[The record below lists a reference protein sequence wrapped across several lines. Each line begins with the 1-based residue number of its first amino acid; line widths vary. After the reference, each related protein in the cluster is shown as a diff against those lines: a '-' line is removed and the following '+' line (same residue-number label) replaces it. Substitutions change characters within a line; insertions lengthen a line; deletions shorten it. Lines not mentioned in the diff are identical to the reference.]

1 MWYLLVDLKSEYH
14 TETRIL
20 FGEELQDAAA
30 QLIGIC
36 DEAMQFDISEMCMDD
51 IDDYYTEG
59 YENYEAL
66 EEVSSAEELSA
77 FWFRCNDVMIRVFAV
92 ADSYEVLQEVFAA
105 YTKTNRKLKGW
116 KLVSAVT
123 EDAGT
128 LKRMDA
134 ELQTLGADEDA
145 KLEFFAFEE

>member
-1 MWYLLVDLKSEYH
+1 MWYVLVDLKSAYH

-30 QLIGIC
+30 QLTEIC

-66 EEVSSAEELSA
+66 EHVSSAEDLSA
-77 FWFRCNDVMIRVFAV
+77 FWFRCNDVTIQVYAL
-92 ADSYEVLQEVFAA
+92 ADNYGSLRA
-105 YTKTNRKLKGW
+105 YFEAYAKTNRRLKGW
-116 KLVSAVT
+116 KLVSDVS
-123 EDAGT
+123 EDVRT
-128 LKRMDA
+128 LKRLDA
-134 ELQTLGADEDA
+134 ELQTLGENEDA
-145 KLEFFAFEE
+145 KLEFFCAAE